1 MMYVFYG
8 LESFLIEKEVKK
20 ILKEHKIEDI
30 NLSTYNLEE
39 ESLKEVIEDASMISL
54 FSDQKGI
61 LCENAYF
68 LTGTTK
74 TKGIDQDLTIL
85 ETYLKNQ
92 NPSTIFIITVE
103 NEKLDE
109 RKKIVKEIKKY
120 AKVVEFNKNN
130 QNFHKIVKDLLGEYE
145 MEEKAISLL
154 LDRVGKELHQL
165 EQEVQKLK
173 MYRID
178 TKKISVEDV
187 QNLTS
192 KNIDIDIF
200 GLIENI
206 VTKNKEKAM
215 ETYGEMLKRNEEP
228 IKIIVMLAN
237 QFRIIYQSKAL
248 YQKGY
253 TEGDIAKE
261 LAIHP
266 YRIKLALQKGRH
278 FSSEVLLTYL
288 NELANLDL
296 SIKEGLVDKE
306 MALELFILGL

>member
-1 MMYVFYG
+1 
-8 LESFLIEKEVKK
+8 
-20 ILKEHKIEDI
+20 
-30 NLSTYNLEE
+30 
-39 ESLKEVIEDASMISL
+39 
-54 FSDQKGI
+54 
-61 LCENAYF
+61 
-68 LTGTTK
+68 
-74 TKGIDQDLTIL
+74 
-85 ETYLKNQ
+85 
-92 NPSTIFIITVE
+92 
-103 NEKLDE
+103 
-109 RKKIVKEIKKY
+109 
-120 AKVVEFNKNN
+120 
-130 QNFHKIVKDLLGEYE
+130 